1 MAPVLDPIGFAEL
14 AGFAG
19 DDCLAA
25 FQTFLRSA
33 KTLVDRTAPT
43 RPAVAP
49 SLALAAIAREALA
62 ADIRETGAARA
73 FFERRFRAF
82 RVAPGA
88 GREAGFVTGYYE
100 PRLSGALEPSA
111 EFSMPVLA
119 RPADLVTFAAGQ
131 APPSLDPALTG
142 AQRLAGGALRP
153 YPERA
158 AIEVAAAAGEGRP
171 ILWLADAVEL
181 FMAQVQGSASVELSD
196 GRLVRLAY
204 DGRNGQPYTSIGRL
218 LIESGDIPEAE
229 MSLARLKSWL
239 RANGLAPGGKARRL
253 MQRNRS
259 YVFFKLETAFD
270 PADGPIG
277 GAGVAL
283 TALRSIA
290 VDRGVWAY
298 GTPFWLEAHLPWL
311 STQPDVFARLMIA
324 QDTGSAILGAAR
336 ADLYFGG
343 GDEAGRRA
351 GDIRHA
357 CAFTVLLPAGE
368 AQ

>member
-1 MAPVLDPIGFAEL
+1 MAPVLDPIGFADL
-14 AGFAG
+14 AGFAS

-33 KTLVDRTAPT
+33 KTLVEASAPT

-49 SLALAAIAREALA
+49 SPALAAIAREALA
-62 ADIRETGAARA
+62 ADIRETSDARR
-73 FFERRFRAF
+73 FFERRFHAF
-82 RVAPGA
+82 RVAPDP
-88 GREAGFVTGYYE
+88 GRETGFLTGYYE
-100 PRLSGALEPSA
+100 PRLRGSLEPSP
-111 EFSMPVLA
+111 EFSAPVLA
-119 RPADLVTFAAGQ
+119 RPADLVTFPAGC

-142 AQRLAGGALRP
+142 AQRSGSGVLRP

-158 AIEVAAAAGEGRP
+158 AIEAGGEGRA
-171 ILWLADAVEL
+171 ILWLPDTVEL
-181 FMAQVQGSASVELSD
+181 FMAQVQGSASVELPD

-218 LIESGDIPEAE
+218 LIEAGEIPEAE

-239 RANGLAPGGKARRL
+239 RANDLAPGGKARAL

-270 PADGPIG
+270 LGDGPVG
-277 GAGVAL
+277 GAGIGL
-283 TALRSIA
+283 TTLRSIA
-290 VDRGVWAY
+290 VDRGIWAY
-298 GTPFWLEAHLPWL
+298 GTPFWLAAHLPWR
-311 STQPDVFARLMIA
+311 SPQPEAFARLMIA
-324 QDTGSAILGAAR
+324 QDTGSAIIGAAR

-343 GDEAGRRA
+343 GDEAGIRA

-357 CAFTVLLPAGE
+357 CDFTVLLPAGE
-368 AQ
+368 PR